1 MANKTYKM
9 TVSLSDGSTVDAG
22 TFVAPQGPQ
31 GVKGD
36 KGAKGD
42 TGAQGPKGDTGA
54 QGPKGDTGAQG
65 PQGIQGPQGPEG
77 PAGPAGTIG
86 DWVTIGESNFTAEAN
101 SVYLI
106 KVDGYT
112 GDTAILS
119 TRTALTTKVSFF
131 DVSSDTAT
139 ITHYIMGS
147 NGKFSKIRVA
157 AITSGKVTVSE
168 LAPKS
173 YKDIYYIKLK

>member
-1 MANKTYKM
+1 M

-65 PQGIQGPQGPEG
+65 PKGDTGAQGPQGPEG

-86 DWVTIGESNFTAEAN
+86 NWVTIGESNFTAEAN

-106 KVDGYT
+106 KVDGYS

-119 TRTALTTKVSFF
+119 TRAALTTKVSFF
-131 DVSSDTAT
+131 EVGSDSAT
-139 ITHYIMGS
+139 ITHYIMGN

-157 AITSGKVTVSE
+157 KITSGKVTVDE
-168 LAPKS
+168 LNPVS
-173 YKDIYYIKLK
+173 YKDIYYIRLK

>member
-1 MANKTYKM
+1 M

-42 TGAQGPKGDTGA
+42 TGAQGPQGLKGDKGD
-54 QGPKGDTGAQG
+54 KGDTGAQG

-86 DWVTIGESNFTAEAN
+86 NWVSIGESNFTAEAN

-106 KVDGYT
+106 KVDGYS

-119 TRTALTTKVSFF
+119 TRAALTTKVSFF
-131 DVSSDTAT
+131 DVGSDSVK

-157 AITSGKVTVSE
+157 TITSGKVTVQE
-168 LAPKS
+168 LNPVS